1 MDPLNYMYPLP
12 AVQSCHAL
20 SNMDG
25 RTSQARWF
33 QTFVSGS
40 QAPPAKNR
48 VLTPAAVSSV
58 PTCIVV
64 SSASSRARIL
74 SLSASSSTCCVL
86 NEASHVF
93 GVVGV
98 SGMTVR
104 ERARHDHKYVPVR
117 HGTTK

>member
-1 MDPLNYMYPLP
+1 MLLVCAVRCAGAGRSAAAFRLFLSRALLP
-12 AVQSCHAL
+12 AFTELIVGAF
-20 SNMDG
+20 
-25 RTSQARWF
+25 RA
-33 QTFVSGS
+33 V
-40 QAPPAKNR
+40 NR
-48 VLTPAAVSSV
+48 EGVHDL
-58 PTCIVV
+58 IVV
-64 SSASSRARIL
+64 SRARIL

>member
-1 MDPLNYMYPLP
+1 MPRSFKYGWAHVASP
-12 AVQSCHAL
+12 
-20 SNMDG
+20 
-25 RTSQARWF
+25 
-33 QTFVSGS
+33 
-40 QAPPAKNR
+40 
-48 VLTPAAVSSV
+48 
-58 PTCIVV
+58 VV
-64 SSASSRARIL
+64 SDLCLGLTSTTSEKQSTDSRIL

-93 GVVGV
+93 GVVRV